1 MNKVFDSHMIIEF
14 VPLLLGYLP
23 ITLYILFI
31 SLLAG
36 FAIGLIVAL
45 PRIYKL
51 PVLNIM
57 SRVYISFFRGTPILV
72 QLFVVF
78 YGIPA
83 LTQLAGIDT
92 SKMNPLY
99 AAIATYALSSGASI
113 AEIIRGGVNSVDK
126 GQVEAAYSVG
136 LNGRQTFLRIVLP
149 QALYQAM
156 PNFGNLIIGFLKDT
170 SLAFSIGVM
179 DMSGRGQ
186 ALISSSNHPLEVY
199 VALSV
204 IYYLTA
210 LVLET
215 AFRYIEKKLKKDDT
229 RLVTVFDMEI

>member
-1 MNKVFDSHMIIEF
+1 MIIEF

-210 LVLET
+210 LALET